1 MNEETEK
8 LLNED
13 VNRLNISIRAINAL
27 ANNQITKLK
36 QICSKTKSDLKDMG
50 LTTSEI
56 KDAEKEL
63 QLLGLNLR
71 MNY

>member
-56 KDAEKEL
+56 KDTEKEL